1 MPSATFYPSVT
12 SQPVAGEGAFI
23 NGVDA
28 VDWVNITTKATQD
41 YALTTDVGSLT
52 APNVNSL
59 APATPPTATDTR
71 LASQFAYANIGAAST
86 SLMTKMAR
94 GITLLRTTDNAA
106 IDTVIPATATAI
118 NSVSVNFRFADSSYG
133 IDSVGGSGAAI
144 YTFAAQQRNASG
156 AIGSS
161 SVNGSL
167 YDYAAISLYC
177 YYNGSGVAFGSL
189 PTVAQVRSTG
199 YGINFRYVISSFDT
213 LESTPYIGVNGLS
226 VFIDWTEP
234 SSSVRVRPSRARTRL
249 IG

>member
-41 YALTTDVGSLT
+41 YALTTDIGSLT
-52 APNVNSL
+52 APDVNSL
-59 APATPPTATDTR
+59 SPATPPTATDTR
-71 LASQFAYANIGAAST
+71 LASQFAYANIALAST
-86 SLMTKMAR
+86 SVMTKMAR

-106 IDTVIPATATAI
+106 IDTVIPAAATAI

-133 IDSVGGSGAAI
+133 IDSVGGTGVAV
-144 YTFAAQQRNASG
+144 YTFAAQQRNNSG
-156 AIGSS
+156 VIGSAA
-161 SVNGSL
+161 VNTSL
-167 YDYAAISLYC
+167 FDYASISLYC
-177 YYNGSGVAFGSL
+177 YYNANGVAFGTL
-189 PTVAQVRSTG
+189 PTVAQVRAAG
-199 YGINFRYVISSFDT
+199 YGINFRMLTSDA
-213 LESTPYIGVNGLS
+213 LETTPYIGVNGIS
-226 VFIDWTEP
+226 VNIDWTEP